1 MHSKM
6 SQAQA
11 QPTPI
16 ESDAASLT
24 EAFNAFNQLSERL
37 SSAYGQLESE
47 VSQLSEELAQSRA
60 QRQRE
65 RAQKEQLADR
75 LSALLEAL
83 PAAVVL
89 VDGRDRVDRFNP
101 AAEKLFAGLAWGR
114 RWSEVCDESVLAAT
128 STGEWLLSEQRR
140 VNVSCQPL
148 SDGGQILVLVDMT
161 EQRELEERLQRQD
174 RLTDMGEMA
183 AQLAH
188 QVRTPLATA
197 LLYGGQLG
205 KSGLDDEQR
214 RRFAAQLVDGLRHT
228 EKLVSDMLAFSRGGN
243 FVASSIHLCE
253 VVNQAADT
261 LHAKVQAQAT
271 NVHLELAQGNDLLL
285 GNRDALVGVLCNL
298 IDNSLNHTAPGASIW
313 IGLQLDEDHAL
324 LRVEDDGPGIP
335 ADVCERIFDP
345 FFTTR
350 ERGTGLGLAVA
361 QSVLLAHGGSIHT
374 CKSEHGGACF
384 VLRLPLQK
392 SPVQGDHA

>member
-1 MHSKM
+1 M
-6 SQAQA
+6 SQL
-11 QPTPI
+11 QPQSLP
-16 ESDAASLT
+16 EDADTASLT

-47 VSQLSEELAQSRA
+47 VSHLNAELAQSRA
-60 QRQRE
+60 QRVRE

-89 VDGRDRVDRFNP
+89 VDGRDRIDRFNP
-101 AAEKLFAGLAWGR
+101 AAESLFSGLAWGR
-114 RWSEVCDESVLAAT
+114 RWTEVCDDSVLAST
-128 STGEWLLSEQRR
+128 NTGEWLLTGERR

-148 SDGGQILVLVDMT
+148 NDGGQILVILDMT

-174 RLTDMGEMA
+174 RLADMGEMA

-205 KSGLDDEQR
+205 KPGLNEEQR
-214 RRFAAQLVDGLRHT
+214 SRFAAQLVEGLRHT
-228 EKLVSDMLAFSRGGN
+228 EKLVGDMLAFSRGGS
-243 FVASSIHLCE
+243 FVASRIHLGD
-253 VVNQAADT
+253 VVSQAADT
-261 LHAKVQAQAT
+261 LQARAQAQS
-271 NVHLELAQGNDLLL
+271 VLIHLDIADGRDTLL
-285 GNRDALVGVLCNL
+285 GNRDALVGALTNL
-298 IDNSLNHTAPGASIW
+298 IDNSLNHIAQSGNIW
-313 IGLQLDEDHAL
+313 IDLQLKEDAAL
-324 LRVEDDGPGIP
+324 LRVQDDGPGIP
-335 ADVCERIFDP
+335 ADVRERIFDP

-361 QSVLLAHGGSIHT
+361 QSVLLAHAGNIQA
-374 CKSEHGGACF
+374 CQSEHGGACF
-384 VLRLPLQK
+384 LLRLPLQQT
-392 SPVQGDHA
+392 PVQGDTA